1 MTQRLRI
8 TELDFDTIKTNLKA
22 FLQSQSEF
30 TDYNFDG
37 AGLSYLLDILA
48 YNTHYQAYY
57 LNMVANESFLDT
69 AITRDSVVSSAKNL
83 GYIPKSMTS
92 AVATVNI
99 TVDSGTTTP
108 DILTLPRGT
117 TFLSNLI
124 DGKSYNF
131 VVRDTL
137 NISKS
142 NTSFVFENVDLY
154 EGNFTSST
162 FVQNNSSNPKQ
173 VFTIPDNNIDTTSLQ
188 VVVTDVS
195 SNTSAETYTLVT
207 DATELSTTSPVYYI
221 QEGIGGYFQIY
232 FGGDNVGKSIPDGS
246 IVTVSYI
253 ITNGS
258 NPNGAN
264 VFTGA
269 MPIGAYTNYTV
280 TTVNVASGGDSRETI
295 QSIKNNA
302 PLSFAAQNRL
312 ITSNDYKAVL
322 SKEYPQ
328 ASSIAVWGGEDEIP
342 KVYGK
347 VLVSIKPK
355 TGYYISDSEKQRII
369 NELILPKSVLSVKSD
384 IIDPD
389 YIFLRLSV
397 EVKYNKNK
405 TVLSSDALKNAI
417 ATTIYSYQVT
427 DLDKFDGVF
436 NTSPIIQ
443 NILAI
448 DKSIVSCDINVRLSK
463 KIDPTFNVKR
473 TYTIQFGNK
482 LLRGGIDSQLQSDE
496 FYVLDAGNTQRLVN
510 LEEVPNSYTGIEKIT
525 ITNPG
530 YGYTET
536 PTVTITGDGSG
547 ATAVATIV
555 NGKITEI
562 NVTDRGIG
570 YTRAEVTI
578 SGNGKLGAAIAVI
591 TAQTGILETYYFDSN
606 LKKQVVDPAAGT
618 IDYTNG
624 IIVLNNLNIANTT
637 SSSNTLNINIE
648 SAEHYLKSTRNQI
661 LTIDDKDTTSIEVIL
676 TEI

>member
-57 LNMVANESFLDT
+57 LNMVANESFMDT
-69 AITRDSVVSSAKNL
+69 AITRDSVVSNAKNL

-195 SNTSAETYTLVT
+195 SNTAAETYTLVT

-530 YGYTET
+530 YGYTEI

-661 LTIDDKDTTSIEVIL
+661 LTIDDNDTTSIEVIL

>member
-154 EGNFTSST
+154 EGNFTTST

-195 SNTSAETYTLVT
+195 SNTAAETYTLVT

-530 YGYTET
+530 YGYTEI

-606 LKKQVVDPAAGT
+606 LKKQVVDPEAGT

-661 LTIDDKDTTSIEVIL
+661 LTIDDNDTTSIEVIL

>member
-195 SNTSAETYTLVT
+195 SNTAAETYTLVT

-530 YGYTET
+530 YGYTEI

-637 SSSNTLNINIE
+637 SSSNTLNISIE

>member
-57 LNMVANESFLDT
+57 LNMVANESFMDT
-69 AITRDSVVSSAKNL
+69 AITRDSVVSNAKNL

-195 SNTSAETYTLVT
+195 SNTAAETYTLVT

-389 YIFLRLSV
+389 YIFLRLSA

-530 YGYTET
+530 YGYTEI

-661 LTIDDKDTTSIEVIL
+661 LTIDDNDTTSIEVIL

>member
-195 SNTSAETYTLVT
+195 SNTAAETYTLVT

-661 LTIDDKDTTSIEVIL
+661 LTIDDNDTTSIEVIL

>member
-195 SNTSAETYTLVT
+195 SNTAAETYTLVT

-578 SGNGKLGAAIAVI
+578 SGNGNLGAAIAVI

-661 LTIDDKDTTSIEVIL
+661 LTIDDNDTTSIEVIL

>member
-154 EGNFTSST
+154 EGNFTTST

-195 SNTSAETYTLVT
+195 SNTAAETYTLVT

-530 YGYTET
+530 YGYTEI

-637 SSSNTLNINIE
+637 SSSNTLNISIE

>member
-606 LKKQVVDPAAGT
+606 LKKQVVDPEAGT

-661 LTIDDKDTTSIEVIL
+661 LTIDDNDTTSIEVIL

>member
-154 EGNFTSST
+154 EGNFTTST

-195 SNTSAETYTLVT
+195 SNTAAETYTLVT

-530 YGYTET
+530 YGYTEI

-661 LTIDDKDTTSIEVIL
+661 LTIDDNDTTSIEVIL

>member
-117 TFLSNLI
+117 IFLSNLI

-154 EGNFTSST
+154 EGNFTTST

-195 SNTSAETYTLVT
+195 SNTAAETYTLVT

>member
-417 ATTIYSYQVT
+417 VTTIYSYKVT

-482 LLRGGIDSQLQSDE
+482 LLRGSIDSQLQSDE

-530 YGYTET
+530 YGYTEI

-562 NVTDRGIG
+562 MVTDRGVG

-578 SGNGKLGAAIAVI
+578 SGNGNLGAAIAVI

-606 LKKQVVDPAAGT
+606 LKKQVVDPEAGT

-661 LTIDDKDTTSIEVIL
+661 LTIDDNDTTSIEVIL

>member
-195 SNTSAETYTLVT
+195 SNTAAETYTLVT

-530 YGYTET
+530 YGYTEI

-606 LKKQVVDPAAGT
+606 LKKQVVDPEAGT

-637 SSSNTLNINIE
+637 SSSNTLNISIE

-661 LTIDDKDTTSIEVIL
+661 LTIDDNDTTSIEVIL

>member
-195 SNTSAETYTLVT
+195 SNTAAETYTLVT

-530 YGYTET
+530 YGYTEI

-606 LKKQVVDPAAGT
+606 LKKQVVDPEAGT

-637 SSSNTLNINIE
+637 SSSNTLNISIE

-661 LTIDDKDTTSIEVIL
+661 LTIDSNDTTSIEVIL

>member
-195 SNTSAETYTLVT
+195 SNTAAETYTLVT

-530 YGYTET
+530 YGYTEI

-578 SGNGKLGAAIAVI
+578 SGNGNLGAAIAVI

-637 SSSNTLNINIE
+637 SSSNTLNISIE

-661 LTIDDKDTTSIEVIL
+661 LTIDDNDTTSIEVIL

>member
-57 LNMVANESFLDT
+57 LNMVANESFMDT
-69 AITRDSVVSSAKNL
+69 AITRDSVVSNAKNL

-142 NTSFVFENVDLY
+142 NTNFVFENVDLY

-195 SNTSAETYTLVT
+195 SNTAAETYTLVT

-389 YIFLRLSV
+389 YIFLRLSA

-530 YGYTET
+530 YGYTEI

-578 SGNGKLGAAIAVI
+578 SGNGNLGAAIAVI

-661 LTIDDKDTTSIEVIL
+661 LTIDDNDTTSIEVIL

>member
-195 SNTSAETYTLVT
+195 SNTAAETYTLVT

-405 TVLSSDALKNAI
+405 TVLSPDALKNAI

-482 LLRGGIDSQLQSDE
+482 LLRGSIDSQLQSDE

-530 YGYTET
+530 YGYTEI

-578 SGNGKLGAAIAVI
+578 SGNGNLGAAIAVI

-606 LKKQVVDPAAGT
+606 LKKQVVDPEAGT

-661 LTIDDKDTTSIEVIL
+661 LTIDDNDTTSIEVIL

>member
-154 EGNFTSST
+154 EGNFTTST

-195 SNTSAETYTLVT
+195 SNTAAETYTLVT

-405 TVLSSDALKNAI
+405 TVLSPDALKNAI

-530 YGYTET
+530 YGYTEI

-661 LTIDDKDTTSIEVIL
+661 LTIDDNDTTSIEVIL

>member
-530 YGYTET
+530 YGYTEI

-606 LKKQVVDPAAGT
+606 LKKQVVDPEAGT

-661 LTIDDKDTTSIEVIL
+661 LTIDDNDTTSIEVIL

>member
-195 SNTSAETYTLVT
+195 SNTAAETYTLVT

-530 YGYTET
+530 YGYTEI

-606 LKKQVVDPAAGT
+606 LKKQVVDPEAGT

-661 LTIDDKDTTSIEVIL
+661 LTIDDNDTTSIEVIL

>member
-195 SNTSAETYTLVT
+195 SNTAAETYTLVT

-530 YGYTET
+530 YGYTEI

-606 LKKQVVDPAAGT
+606 LKKQVVDPEAGT

-637 SSSNTLNINIE
+637 SSSNTLNISIE

>member
-154 EGNFTSST
+154 EGNFTTST

-637 SSSNTLNINIE
+637 SSSNTLNISIE

-661 LTIDDKDTTSIEVIL
+661 LTIDDNDTTSIEVIL

>member
-117 TFLSNLI
+117 IFLSNLI

-154 EGNFTSST
+154 EGNFTTST

-195 SNTSAETYTLVT
+195 SNTAAETYTLVT

-530 YGYTET
+530 YGYTEI

-661 LTIDDKDTTSIEVIL
+661 LTIDDNDTTSIEVIL